1 VDHPPPYSESYVP
14 PPLPPNFPSPL
25 YKTAPAPYVS
35 FTAIPADSS
44 SSSSS
49 SPSEDEDDSSSPSHP
64 AALSKPPL
72 ASSMTDPPP
81 DAATYITQ
89 VQDHTLSLAA
99 RLAEVSIP
107 RKEEEDVYC
116 IYNMRGVRRDLRR
129 RDAKLI
135 PEPFA
140 VHFKNGYMHV
150 PWDQMTN
157 WPWIPVSE
165 VIGDDWEYRAIPVHD
180 VPRPTQCSFGVL
192 ANNVW

>member
-1 VDHPPPYSESYVP
+1 VDNPPPYSESYVP
-14 PPLPPNFPSPL
+14 PPLPPQLAASFYTTS
-25 YKTAPAPYVS
+25 PAPYDS
-35 FTAIPADSS
+35 FAAIPADSS
-44 SSSSS
+44 SSPASD
-49 SPSEDEDDSSSPSHP
+49 DEDDGSPYRHHS
-64 AALSKPPL
+64 AVSPP
-72 ASSMTDPPP
+72 SSMTDPPT

-89 VQDHTLSLAA
+89 VQDHSVTLAA
-99 RLAEVSIP
+99 RLAEVSLS

-165 VIGDDWEYRAIPVHD
+165 VVGDDWEYRAIPVHD
-180 VPRPTQCSFGVL
+180 VHPV
-192 ANNVW
+192 ANGHVG

>member
-1 VDHPPPYSESYVP
+1 VDNPPPYSASYVP

-25 YKTAPAPYVS
+25 YKPVPAPYVS
-35 FTAIPADSS
+35 FAAIPADSS
-44 SSSSS
+44 PPSSSSS
-49 SPSEDEDDSSSPSHP
+49 SEGEDDSSTA
-64 AALSKPPL
+64 AALAKTPL
-72 ASSMTDPPP
+72 ALPLPSMTDPPP

-99 RLAEVSIP
+99 RLAEVSIL

-165 VIGDDWEYRAIPVHD
+165 VVGDDWEYRAIPVHD
-180 VPRPTQCSFGVL
+180 VLPPSFLCLWLMSG
-192 ANNVW
+192 